1 MLRNMLGTWVRTC
14 WEYIVT
20 TLGRN
25 KSTKSNN
32 GEAILHWLNKIIIP
46 NCFHHLFWPM
56 LMVGTLIK
64 RIMCGAI
71 FLQHGSNFL
80 LSFTLNSNVCATCL
94 YWTKFIF
101 EFWQFVPNLQLCFH
115 KLDNLILVQT

>member
-1 MLRNMLGTWVRTC
+1 MLSNTLGTWVKAC

-25 KSTKSNN
+25 KITKSNN
-32 GEAILHWLNKIIIP
+32 GEAILYWLSKIIIP

-56 LMVGTLIK
+56 LMVGTLLK
-64 RIMCGAI
+64 RIMRRAI

-80 LSFTLNSNVCATCL
+80 LFFTLYSNVCATCL
-94 YWTKFIF
+94 YWTKFILD
-101 EFWQFVPNLQLCFH
+101 FWQFVPNLQLT
-115 KLDNLILVQT
+115 NWII